1 MTDGKQR
8 FVAVIAE
15 IDAANA
21 RDPNRI
27 EIDGRLEP
35 AEQVYAQRMSATLT
49 RMAPAASELLRIAAR
64 GQHIERWTSPR
75 RSYPAGRV
83 GYLSWRKELKEFH
96 ARRVGDIMAAAGY
109 EEPDIARVGSLI
121 RKERLKADADAQ
133 LLEDVVCVV
142 FLEHHLAGFIGK
154 TSGEKLGGIL
164 AKTWSKM
171 SPLGHA
177 HARRLS
183 LPPQAAALLPKAIAE
198 PSAE

>member
-8 FVAVIAE
+8 FVAVIA
-15 IDAANA
+15 
-21 RDPNRI
+21 

-121 RKERLKADADAQ
+121 R
-133 LLEDVVCVV
+133 
-142 FLEHHLAGFIGK
+142 
-154 TSGEKLGGIL
+154 
-164 AKTWSKM
+164 
-171 SPLGHA
+171 
-177 HARRLS
+177 
-183 LPPQAAALLPKAIAE
+183 
-198 PSAE
+198 

>member
-35 AEQVYAQRMSATLT
+35 AEQVYGRRMSATLA

-75 RSYPAGRV
+75 RSYPEGRV
-83 GYLSWRKELKEFH
+83 GYLGWRKELKEFH
-96 ARRVGDIMAAAGY
+96 ARRVGEIMAAAGY
-109 EEPDIARVGSLI
+109 
-121 RKERLKADADAQ
+121 
-133 LLEDVVCVV
+133 
-142 FLEHHLAGFIGK
+142 
-154 TSGEKLGGIL
+154 
-164 AKTWSKM
+164 
-171 SPLGHA
+171 
-177 HARRLS
+177 
-183 LPPQAAALLPKAIAE
+183 
-198 PSAE
+198 